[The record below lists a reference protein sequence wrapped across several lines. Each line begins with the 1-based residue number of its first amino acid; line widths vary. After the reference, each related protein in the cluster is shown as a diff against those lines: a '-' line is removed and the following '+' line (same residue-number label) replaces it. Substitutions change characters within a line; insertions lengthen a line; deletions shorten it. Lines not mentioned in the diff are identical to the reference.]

1 MLPLLSSSIL
11 LLLPSYLLLLSG
23 SFSKSY
29 TSFLGVF
36 LSRQSTRCRFDAKD
50 DGADGTWQ
58 LGQEAHDLSWL
69 SACRRVWPAPHAARL
84 EWAGLGLA
92 ALRSPPS
99 FKQPALELADPPSPI
114 TTCTLMSEKVKVTS
128 FHLLETVMT
137 QCQHGFQSI
146 GAFKEIFLSSFF
158 SSL

>member
-1 MLPLLSSSIL
+1 MLPLLSSSI

-50 DGADGTWQ
+50 NGADGTWQ

-69 SACRRVWPAPHAARL
+69 SACRWLWPAPHAARL
-84 EWAGLGLA
+84 EWAGLGPA
-92 ALRSPPS
+92 AVRSPPS
-99 FKQPALELADPPSPI
+99 LKPPTLELADPPSPI
-114 TTCTLMSEKVKVTS
+114 TTLMSEKVEVTS